1 MHKEDEKAK
10 KWAEK
15 GKKPARTGRFL
26 AWIALAWFEEQLC
39 SSDFLHFHISYFQC
53 LQLEDRESLQRKNFI
68 QINRSFLKFWL

>member
-26 AWIALAWFEEQLC
+26 AWIALA
-39 SSDFLHFHISYFQC
+39 
-53 LQLEDRESLQRKNFI
+53 
-68 QINRSFLKFWL
+68 